1 MSRGDQPKYHERDVL
16 SFERLEQ
23 IQQKKTKWEYFQAQ
37 RPLIITRNN
46 ILNPQTRIAP
56 QMSYEQLKRR
66 IVYLEEKNHKLE
78 GQLDA
83 SDLRSR
89 MWWTDVEN
97 YYKGMKKDSEEF
109 QRKVDQRQV
118 RFRNAMRKSQDHE
131 RAIREYEERT

>member
-1 MSRGDQPKYHERDVL
+1 MGIFSSSKSSYNH
-16 SFERLEQ
+16 S
-23 IQQKKTKWEYFQAQ
+23 QQYSKSSNSHRIPA
-37 RPLIITRNN
+37 
-46 ILNPQTRIAP
+46 NPQTRIAS

-66 IVYLEEKNHKLE
+66 TVHLEDEIHKLE

-118 RFRNAMRKSQDHE
+118 RFRNAMRKARDQE
-131 RAIREYEERT
+131 RAIRDYEERT